1 MGLIRLPK
9 YCYTVLQITDYI
21 LITHKLVEHFLCVK
35 TENQILRPNYCA
47 FLALITMIICQFS
60 FFLIFPSIHHGGVS
74 VIISG
79 YKCVSILVDPLSY
92 PTSSFQLQHVNDYIL
107 EEQRTS
113 FNGLQKNH
121 KVLLGLPL
129 LVASSALP
137 LVIVCITLLLTLN
150 YHVSSLLFSFV
161 VYFCSCHKC
170 LFSTLSN

>member
-1 MGLIRLPK
+1 M
-9 YCYTVLQITDYI
+9 
-21 LITHKLVEHFLCVK
+21 
-35 TENQILRPNYCA
+35 
-47 FLALITMIICQFS
+47 
-60 FFLIFPSIHHGGVS
+60 
-74 VIISG
+74 
-79 YKCVSILVDPLSY
+79 VDPLSY

-170 LFSTLSN
+170 LFSTLSNWWSVTIQILGSQFLKVVFFGSIWATTPPQGFWGTLKAVFFEFPKPSEVSCHSFLKSYVF